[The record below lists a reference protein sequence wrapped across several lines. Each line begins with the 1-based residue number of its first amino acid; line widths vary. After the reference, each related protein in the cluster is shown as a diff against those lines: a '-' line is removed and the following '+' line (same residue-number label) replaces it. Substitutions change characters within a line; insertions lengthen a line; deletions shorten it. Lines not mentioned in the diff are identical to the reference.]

1 MYCQLLDGNASAIY
15 AWVAFYCHPQVLAY
29 QSAVVLPPY
38 PPGKALGTFGGQ
50 QFGLGLKRTDTRC
63 AFDATLGRTVTVA
76 YAGQSLLHPS
86 SVYMPLVCSG

>member
-1 MYCQLLDGNASAIY
+1 MY
-15 AWVAFYCHPQVLAY
+15 AWVALYCHPQVLAY

-63 AFDATLGRTVTVA
+63 AFDATLGRTVPTPVSPCCILA
-76 YAGQSLLHPS
+76 
-86 SVYMPLVCSG
+86 VCTCH